1 MLRTLS
7 LLGVLSLL
15 LLGSSFSKA
24 AVPSVQ
30 ATCLPGM
37 QGMNT
42 QEENTGLQ
50 HYRYVGVNSDTDITQ
65 LYLQGKAVIWYRK
78 GDDTEFFGRNTWMK
92 PQQKNAWDISPD
104 WAIFHP
110 DWRIDAVRDAGGHCP
125 HDSAAENRD

>member
-15 LLGSSFSKA
+15 LLGGSFSKA

-37 QGMNT
+37 QGMYT
-42 QEENTGLQ
+42 QEGNTGLQ

-110 DWRIDAVRDAGGHCP
+110 DCC
-125 HDSAAENRD
+125 